1 MSGRP
6 VVIDVAVFAPLRQ
19 TFDYRLPKRF
29 QSVDNLIGTRVLV
42 PFGRSTRVGVVL
54 NRKSSSEVE
63 QEKLKAIVELLD
75 DHPLLGG
82 ENLELARWAARYY
95 HHPLGEVIAAMLPT
109 RLRRRRSLPPVNHH
123 AWRITTG
130 GKQGLAALGRNAPRQ
145 KEVLRL
151 LRTGACAPQALS
163 SLEFAWRPVVKRLL
177 AKAWIEQIDDDTPPA
192 PNAPVEPG
200 VVLTEEQNVAAQMII
215 ENFSAFKAIVL
226 QGVTGSGKTEVYLA
240 AVESCLDRGGQ
251 SLVLVPEIG
260 LTKQLVGRFQARF
273 GERVGVIHS
282 GLTDRERASTWAL
295 CMHREVRVLV
305 GTRSAVWVPMPDLA
319 LVVVDEEHD
328 QSYKQHEGFRYSA
341 RDIATV
347 RAQQGGFPV
356 VLGSATPSLE
366 SLANVG
372 RGKYARAVISSRPRD
387 IPMPLISCVDVRGLK
402 LTAGLSDALIDSI
415 RTHLARGEQALLFL
429 NRRGYSPLLICRN
442 CGEPQRCDRCD
453 AYVVFHKALGVTRC
467 HHCDRQWHANRPAR
481 CCEEAEIAQIGLG
494 TERIEEAITE
504 LFPDKKVRRLDR
516 DSVRRKGYYEEVI
529 TAVARG
535 EVDILIGTQMVAKG
549 LDFAGVTLVGVVD
562 ADSRLYSVDF
572 RADERLAQLLLQ
584 VAGRAG
590 RTMTQ
595 GRVLIQTHHP
605 HHPVLRRIIDD
616 GYNAY
621 AVAALRE
628 RKQAGLPPYSAMAII
643 RAESAKPA
651 GALDF
656 LRLARGLL
664 VARAIPQV
672 EVSYPIP
679 ALMERRAGK
688 YRALVVIRASRRS
701 HSGQLIS
708 DHMERLEDLARQTRV
723 RWSLDID
730 PQDTL

>member
-1 MSGRP
+1 MSSRS
-6 VVIDVAVFAPLRQ
+6 VVVVAVFAPLRQ
-19 TFDYRLPKRF
+19 TFDYRLPKNF

-42 PFGRSTRVGVVL
+42 PFGRSTRVGVVID
-54 NRKSSSEVE
+54 RKSSSEIA
-63 QEKLKAIVELLD
+63 QEKLKALVELLD
-75 DHPLLGG
+75 DHPLLDG
-82 ENLELARWAARYY
+82 ENLKLARWAARYY
-95 HHPLGEVIAAMLPT
+95 HHPLGEVIATMLPT
-109 RLRRRRSLPPVNHH
+109 RLRRRRSLPPVKPH
-123 AWRITTG
+123 AWQITAS
-130 GKQGLAALGRNAPRQ
+130 GKQGLAVLGRNAGRQ
-145 KEVLRL
+145 KEVLQML
-151 LRTGACAPQALS
+151 GAGPFTPKALA
-163 SLEFAWRPVVKRLL
+163 SLEFAWRPVIKRLV
-177 AKAWIEQIDDDTPPA
+177 AKAWIEQIDCAT
-192 PNAPVEPG
+192 APVPDAPIEPG
-200 VVLTEEQNVAAQMII
+200 VVLTKEQNNAAQMII
-215 ENFSAFKAIVL
+215 ESFSAFKAIVL

-240 AVESCLDRGGQ
+240 AVECCLDRGGQ

-260 LTKQLVGRFQARF
+260 LTKQLVERFQARF
-273 GERVGVIHS
+273 GDRVGIIHS
-282 GLTDRERASTWAL
+282 GLTDLERASTWVL
-295 CMHREVRVLV
+295 CIHREVRILI

-328 QSYKQHEGFRYSA
+328 QSYKQQEGFRYSA

-366 SLANVG
+366 SLANVE
-372 RGKYARAVISSRPRD
+372 RGKYARAVISSRPRN
-387 IPMPLISCVDVRGLK
+387 IPMPLISCVDVRGLE
-402 LTAGLSDALIDSI
+402 LTAGLSDALIDAI
-415 RTHLARGEQALLFL
+415 RTHLDRGEQALLFL

-453 AYVVFHKALGVTRC
+453 AYVVLHKALGVTRC
-467 HHCDRQWHANRPAR
+467 HHCDRQWHANRRAR
-481 CCEEAEIAQIGLG
+481 CCEEANIAQIGLG

-504 LFPDKKVRRLDR
+504 LFPDKRVRRLDR

-529 TAVARG
+529 TAVAGG

-549 LDFAGVTLVGVVD
+549 LDFEGITLVGVVD

-590 RTMTQ
+590 RTQTQ

-621 AVAALRE
+621 AEAALRE
-628 RKQAGLPPYSAMAII
+628 RKQAGLPPYSAMVII
-643 RAESAKPA
+643 RAESAKPT

-656 LRLARGLL
+656 LRQARGLL
-664 VARAIPQV
+664 VGHAVARV

-688 YRALVVIRASRRS
+688 YRALVVIRASKRA
-701 HSGQLIS
+701 HTGELIS
-708 DHMERLEDLARQTRV
+708 DHLERLEDLARQARV

>member
-1 MSGRP
+1 M
-6 VVIDVAVFAPLRQ
+6 VVAVAVFAPLRQ
-19 TFDYRLPKRF
+19 TFDYWLPKRF

-63 QEKLKAIVELLD
+63 QEKLKAIVDLLD
-75 DHPLLGG
+75 ERPLLDG

-109 RLRRRRSLPPVNHH
+109 RLRRPRSLPPVKHH
-123 AWRITTG
+123 AWQITAS
-130 GKQGLAALGRNAPRQ
+130 GKQGLDALGRNAGRQ
-145 KEVLRL
+145 KDVLRL
-151 LRTGACAPQALS
+151 LSAGPLAPQALS
-163 SLEFAWRPVVKRLL
+163 SLEFAWRPVIKRLL
-177 AKAWIEQIDDDTPPA
+177 AKGWIEQIDCDTPPV
-192 PNAPVEPG
+192 PNARVEPG
-200 VVLTEEQNVAAQMII
+200 VVLTEEQNDAARMII
-215 ENFSAFKAIVL
+215 ESFSAFRAIVL

-240 AVESCLDRGGQ
+240 VIECCLDRGGQ

-260 LTKQLVGRFQARF
+260 LTKQLVDRFQARF
-273 GERVGVIHS
+273 GDRVGVIHS

-295 CMHREVRVLV
+295 CMRREVRVLV

-328 QSYKQHEGFRYSA
+328 QSYKQQEGFRYSA

-366 SLANVG
+366 SLANVE

-387 IPMPLISCVDVRGLK
+387 IPMPLISCVDVRGLE

-415 RTHLARGEQALLFL
+415 RTHLDRGEQALLFL

-442 CGEPQRCDRCD
+442 CGEPQRCDWCD

-467 HHCDRQWHANRPAR
+467 HHCDRQWHANRRAR
-481 CCEEAEIAQIGLG
+481 CCEDAEIAQIGLG

-504 LFPDKKVRRLDR
+504 LFPDKRVRRLDR
-516 DSVRRKGYYEEVI
+516 DSVRRKGYYEDVI
-529 TAVARG
+529 TAVAGG

-605 HHPVLRRIIDD
+605 HHPVLRRIIDH

-621 AVAALRE
+621 ADAALRE
-628 RKQAGLPPYSAMAII
+628 RREAGLPPYSAMAII
-643 RAESAKPA
+643 RAESARPT

-656 LRLARGLL
+656 LRLARSLL
-664 VARAIPQV
+664 VERAVARV

-701 HSGQLIS
+701 HTGQLIS
-708 DHMERLEDLARQTRV
+708 DHMERLEDLARQMRV

>member
-1 MSGRP
+1 MSGRS
-6 VVIDVAVFAPLRQ
+6 VVVVAVFAPLRQ
-19 TFDYRLPKRF
+19 TFDYRLPKKF

-42 PFGRSTRVGVVL
+42 PLGRSTRVGVVL
-54 NRKSSSEVE
+54 DCKSSSEVA
-63 QEKLKAIVELLD
+63 QEKLKALVELLD
-75 DHPLLGG
+75 EHPLLDG
-82 ENLELARWAARYY
+82 ENLKLARWAARYY

-109 RLRRRRSLPPVNHH
+109 RLRRRRSLPPVKPH
-123 AWRITTG
+123 AWQITAS
-130 GKQGLAALGRNAPRQ
+130 GKQGLATLGRNAGRQ

-151 LRTGACAPQALS
+151 LDSGPFAPKALA
-163 SLEFAWRPVVKRLL
+163 SLEFAWRPVIKRLV
-177 AKAWIEQIDDDTPPA
+177 AKAWIEQIDCDTAPV
-192 PNAPVEPG
+192 PNAPVDPG
-200 VVLTEEQNVAAQMII
+200 VVLTKEQDDAAQMII
-215 ENFSAFKAIVL
+215 ESFSAFKAIVL

-240 AVESCLDRGGQ
+240 AVECCLDRGGQ

-260 LTKQLVGRFQARF
+260 LTKQLVERFQARF
-273 GERVGVIHS
+273 GDRVGIIHS
-282 GLTDRERASTWAL
+282 GLTDLERASTWML
-295 CMHREVRVLV
+295 CMHREIRVLI

-328 QSYKQHEGFRYSA
+328 QSYKQQEGFRYSA

-366 SLANVG
+366 SLANVE

-387 IPMPLISCVDVRGLK
+387 IPMPLISCVDVRGLE
-402 LTAGLSDALIDSI
+402 LTAGLSDALIDAI
-415 RTHLARGEQALLFL
+415 RTHLDRGEQALLFL

-467 HHCDRQWHANRPAR
+467 HHCDRQWHANRRAR
-481 CCEEAEIAQIGLG
+481 CCEEANIAQIGLG

-504 LFPDKKVRRLDR
+504 LFPDKRVRRLDR

-529 TAVARG
+529 TAVAAG

-549 LDFAGVTLVGVVD
+549 LDFAGVTLVGVID

-590 RTMTQ
+590 RTQTQ

-621 AVAALRE
+621 AEAALRE
-628 RKQAGLPPYSAMAII
+628 RKQAGLPPYSAMVIL
-643 RAESAKPA
+643 RAESAKPT

-656 LRLARGLL
+656 LRQARGVLVEHA
-664 VARAIPQV
+664 VARV
-672 EVSYPIP
+672 EISYPIP

-701 HSGQLIS
+701 HTGELIS
-708 DHMERLEDLARQTRV
+708 DHLERLEDLARQARV